1 MTESG
6 FDILKKV
13 FAGRQVVS
21 LVDLKDDRKNNT
33 KLPQLFRNAV
43 AIHVQEQCKPRA
55 VPQVEAEQQLDWYQ
69 LIESCDSNLFMRGHK
84 DKWYLPCVTTS
95 RVCECPFIP
104 HATKSD
110 WEALHA
116 EIGTQKMKSLLIH
129 CSIIILVDGRAMLQI
144 CGPLDKGNLQ
154 KSYPPAFNY
163 CVAAKAVKRKRKE
176 NVAKIPPQI
185 LATLPVIERPSAM
198 RPLKKIRLASSDGQS
213 PKVGFPVETTKHV
226 AATID
231 KSPDNPKTQTSLVP
245 VLKKFRF
252 QGFAIPSHPMPLSV
266 QAEVSTD
273 GKDHPS
279 NSKEIGK
286 KKTRRWRNKLI
297 AKQIVDKRRAI
308 DGSIKIARDEIL
320 YCSSGWTHFPIT
332 HPISHSSPNPT
343 VLAIL
348 RASVGTKCN
357 ESEDQL
363 RSNLP
368 RLVQL
373 IEVMMKNHRLCR
385 YNPIVRRML
394 ANSEYDPQ
402 KSFVDAS
409 LV

>member
-95 RVCECPFIP
+95 SVCECPFIP
-104 HATKSD
+104 HATRSD

-116 EIGTQKMKSLLIH
+116 EIGSQKMKCLLIH
-129 CSIIILVDGRAMLQI
+129 CSIFVLVGSRAMIQI
-144 CGPLDKGNLQ
+144 CGPLDKGDLE
-154 KSYPPAFNY
+154 KSYPLAFNFR
-163 CVAAKAVKRKRKE
+163 AAPKAVKRKRQKYQ

-185 LATLPVIERPSAM
+185 LQKLPVIECPSAQ

-213 PKVGFPVETTKHV
+213 AKEATKHIV
-226 AATID
+226 ATID
-231 KSPDNPKTQTSLVP
+231 QIPDNPLTEKPLVP
-245 VLKKFRF
+245 VLKKLRL
-252 QGFAIPSHPMPLSV
+252 QGSYLPPNPLPALSV

-273 GKDHPS
+273 VQVHPS
-279 NSKEIGK
+279 SSKEIVKK
-286 KKTRRWRNKLI
+286 KKTRRWRNKLK

-308 DGSIKIARDEIL
+308 DGSMKIAHDEIL
-320 YCSSGWTHFPIT
+320 YSSSGWTHFPIT

>member
-1 MTESG
+1 M
-6 FDILKKV
+6 I
-13 FAGRQVVS
+13 
-21 LVDLKDDRKNNT
+21 
-33 KLPQLFRNAV
+33 
-43 AIHVQEQCKPRA
+43 
-55 VPQVEAEQQLDWYQ
+55 
-69 LIESCDSNLFMRGHK
+69 
-84 DKWYLPCVTTS
+84 
-95 RVCECPFIP
+95 
-104 HATKSD
+104 
-110 WEALHA
+110 
-116 EIGTQKMKSLLIH
+116 
-129 CSIIILVDGRAMLQI
+129 QI
-144 CGPLDKGNLQ
+144 CGPLDKGDLE
-154 KSYPPAFNY
+154 KSYPLAFNFR
-163 CVAAKAVKRKRKE
+163 AAPKAVKRKRQE
-176 NVAKIPPQI
+176 NQNVAKIPPQI
-185 LATLPVIERPSAM
+185 LQKLPVIECPSAQ

-213 PKVGFPVETTKHV
+213 PKVAFRVETAKIPPQTLPTLPVIEPPSAIQASKKICLQSSDGQSAKEATKHIV
-226 AATID
+226 ATID
-231 KSPDNPKTQTSLVP
+231 QIPDNPLTEKPLVP
-245 VLKKFRF
+245 VLKKLRL
-252 QGFAIPSHPMPLSV
+252 QGSFLPPNPLPALSV

-279 NSKEIGK
+279 NLKEIGK

-308 DGSIKIARDEIL
+308 GGSIKIAHDEIL

-348 RASVGTKCN
+348 RASVGTECN

-373 IEVMMKNHRLCR
+373 FEVMMKNHRLCR

-409 LV
+409 LVQYICL